1 MVPSSDA
8 LVSVLRANLLWLHTV
23 RGEDAMKDDSCR
35 DASAGLP
42 SVDDYV
48 PDEQGGPTARAGFT
62 YQDYIAAEIV
72 LTMIGDAGICK
83 VHCETMDDIIVVWEA
98 TSTGPRIA
106 EFVQVKT
113 TTLDSLWSCARLCG
127 SGSEKAETSVFEKSL
142 AKDRVSEEARFR
154 IVTSQSV
161 VSALRFLT
169 FERSHSARDPNS
181 ADFIALQ
188 KDIDT
193 RCPGAESAK
202 GGTSKTWLRHTL
214 WVEGPS
220 LEMQERALLLTIM
233 RRSSLL
239 IDQAEKILLSLLDWV
254 RRAGDA
260 KYVPDRDKKIIT
272 RAQAVDWWD
281 SKVKAERLG
290 AQLPSGAKLRLKMS
304 TDVASSDMREN
315 ALELRRHYAEEIRSP
330 KYMEPTEAGA
340 LAMDVRAR
348 LMDLRIKRFAGQND
362 EPPSAFHQR
371 CFQAATQAAARAGK
385 DHVLR
390 PLALGCLYD
399 IVDRCQ
405 LEFGGRPS

>member
-1 MVPSSDA
+1 
-8 LVSVLRANLLWLHTV
+8 
-23 RGEDAMKDDSCR
+23 
-35 DASAGLP
+35 
-42 SVDDYV
+42 
-48 PDEQGGPTARAGFT
+48 
-62 YQDYIAAEIV
+62 IV
-72 LTMIGDAGICK
+72 LAMISDAGIRK

-98 TSTGPRIA
+98 TNTAPRIA

-127 SGSEKAETSVFEKSL
+127 SGSEKAKMSVFEKSL
-142 AKDRVSEEARFR
+142 AKDKVSEEARFR
-154 IVTSQSV
+154 IVTSQHV

-169 FERSHSARDPNS
+169 FARSHSARDPIS
-181 ADFIALQ
+181 AEFIALQ
-188 KDIDT
+188 KDIDA
-193 RCPGAESAK
+193 RCPGAVSAK
-202 GGTSKTWLRHTL
+202 GATSKTWLQHTL

-260 KYVPDRDKKIIT
+260 KYVPDKDKKIIT
-272 RAQAVDWWD
+272 RAQSVDWWD
-281 SKVKAERLG
+281 REVTVERLG
-290 AQLPSGAKLRLKMS
+290 ALLPSGAKLRRKMS
-304 TDVASSDMREN
+304 PDVASGDMREN

-330 KYMEPTEAGA
+330 KYMEPSEAGA

-348 LMDLRIKRFAGQND
+348 LMDLRIKRFSGQND

-371 CFQAATQAAARAGK
+371 CFEAATEAAAARAGD

-405 LEFGGRPS
+405 LEFGGRLS

>member
-1 MVPSSDA
+1 
-8 LVSVLRANLLWLHTV
+8 
-23 RGEDAMKDDSCR
+23 MKDDSCP
-35 DASAGLP
+35 DATTGFP
-42 SVDDYV
+42 SVDDCV

-83 VHCETMDDIIVVWEA
+83 VHCETMDDIVVVWEGM
-98 TSTGPRIA
+98 STAPRIA

-127 SGSEKAETSVFEKSL
+127 PGSEKAGSSVFERSL
-142 AKDRVSEEARFR
+142 AKDRVREEARFR
-154 IVTSQSV
+154 IVTSQHV

-169 FERSHSARDPNS
+169 FERSHSARDPKS
-181 ADFIALQ
+181 ADFITLQ
-188 KDIDT
+188 KDIDA
-193 RCPGAESAK
+193 RCPGAVSAK
-202 GGTSKTWLRHTL
+202 GATSKTWLQNTL

-220 LEMQERALLLTIM
+220 LEMQERAILLTIM

-260 KYVPDRDKKIIT
+260 KYVPDKEKKIIT
-272 RAQAVDWWD
+272 RVQAVEWWNGE
-281 SKVKAERLG
+281 VTAERLA
-290 AQLPSGAKLRLKMS
+290 AQLPSGVKLRRKMS
-304 TDVASSDMREN
+304 PDVASADMLEN

-330 KYMEPTEAGA
+330 RYMEPSEVGA

-348 LMDLRIKRFAGQND
+348 LMDLRIKRFSGQND
-362 EPPSAFHQR
+362 SPPSAFHQQ
-371 CFQAATQAAARAGK
+371 CFEAATQAAAAHAGD